1 MSTVSK
7 SLIAV
12 AAASMLALAGCA
24 TGPTQEQTG
33 AVVGGALGGLL
44 GAQVGGGR
52 GTTAAIIAGTLAGAA
67 IGGSVG
73 RTMDTVD
80 RGQLAG
86 TLEQVPDNQTQAWR
100 NPNTGAQFEVTPQR
114 TFRSGGRDCREYTML
129 AYINGQPEQVTGVAC
144 RDSQGNWVNQ

>member
-1 MSTVSK
+1 MAMVSK
-7 SLIAV
+7 TLIALG
-12 AAASMLALAGCA
+12 AASLLALSGCA

-67 IGGSVG
+67 IGGSIG

-86 TLEQVPDNQTQAWR
+86 ALEQTPDNRSVAWQ
-100 NPNTGAQFEVTPQR
+100 NPNTGAQYQVTPQR

-129 AYINGQPEQVTGVAC
+129 AYLNGQPEEVTGVAC
-144 RDSQGNWVNQ
+144 RDAQGRWVNQ

>member
-1 MSTVSK
+1 MAMVSK
-7 SLIAV
+7 TLIALG
-12 AAASMLALAGCA
+12 AASMLALAGCA
-24 TGPTQEQTG
+24 SGPTQEQTG

-52 GTTAAIIAGTLAGAA
+52 GTTAAIIAGTLAGAV

-86 TLEQVPDNQTQAWR
+86 ALEQVPDNRSVAWQ
-100 NPNTGAQFEVTPQR
+100 NPNTGAQYEVTPQR

-129 AYINGQPEQVTGVAC
+129 AYLNGRPEEVTGVAC
-144 RDSQGNWVNQ
+144 RDAQGRWVNQ